1 MKLEEHKETGTTVE
15 QLPELPEDVRVPD
28 DISGLPPT
36 PRPVDGRVRW
46 IRWLAAI
53 VMVGLVGV
61 AFFVIQGEDIFA
73 MDPMEQYGTDNA
85 VVVDADA
92 VPGAVVVTGSVDRIA
107 DAAYD
112 QFEVNRSTNLYE
124 TAVGV
129 GGAVDY
135 LERYG
140 TDNPVILGG
149 EITPDPVDTMDL
161 YGTDNPVP
169 VGRTWLE
176 QYGTDNPD
184 FGG

>member
-1 MKLEEHKETGTTVE
+1 MKLVEHDETGTTLE
-15 QLPELPEDVRVPD
+15 QLPELPDDIRVPD

-61 AFFVIQGEDIFA
+61 AFFLTQTEDIFT

-92 VPGAVVVTGSVDRIA
+92 VPRSVVVTGSDQAIA

-112 QFEVNRSTNLYE
+112 QFELTRSANLYE
-124 TAVGV
+124 DAVGV
-129 GGAVDY
+129 GGSVDY

-140 TDNPVILGG
+140 TDNPVIVGG
-149 EITPDPVDTMDL
+149 ETTPDPVDTMDF

-169 VGRTWLE
+169 VDRTWMDR
-176 QYGTDNPD
+176 YGTDNPD

>member
-1 MKLEEHKETGTTVE
+1 MKLEEHKETGATVE

-61 AFFVIQGEDIFA
+61 AFFVIQSEDIFA
-73 MDPMEQYGTDNA
+73 MDPMEQYGTDNG
-85 VVVDADA
+85 VVVDANA
-92 VPGAVVVTGSVDRIA
+92 VPGSVVVTGSVDQIA

-112 QFEVNRSTNLYE
+112 QFEVTRFTNLYE
-124 TAVGV
+124 AAVGV
-129 GGAVDY
+129 GGAVEY

-140 TDNPVILGG
+140 TDNPVIVGG
-149 EITPDPVDTMDL
+149 ETTPDPVDTMGV
-161 YGTDNPVP
+161 YGTDNPVL
-169 VGRTWLE
+169 VDGTWME
-176 QYGTDNPD
+176 RYGTDNPD

>member
-1 MKLEEHKETGTTVE
+1 MKLEEHEETGTTLE
-15 QLPELPEDVRVPD
+15 QLPELPGDVRVPD

-53 VMVGLVGV
+53 LVVGLMGV
-61 AFFVIQGEDIFA
+61 VFLVTQDTPT
-73 MDPMEQYGTDNA
+73 MDPMEQYGTDNV

-92 VPGAVVVTGSVDRIA
+92 VPGSVVVTGSVDAIA
-107 DAAYD
+107 DAAYAE
-112 QFEVNRSTNLYE
+112 FETTRFTNLYE
-124 TAVGV
+124 VAVG

-140 TDNPVILGG
+140 TDNPVLVGG
-149 EITPDPVDTMDL
+149 ETTPDPVDTMDL
-161 YGTDNPVP
+161 YGTDNPVL
-169 VGRTWLE
+169 VDGTWLD